1 MDDTDGATLSE
12 LDIYVADVLSPPTA
26 DPAAPG
32 RELCVCVCVCIRA
45 TVAISVFVSQMHD
58 CNLCFLV
65 KSES

>member
-32 RELCVCVCVCIRA
+32 RELCVCVCVR
-45 TVAISVFVSQMHD
+45 MHTRNCGD
-58 CNLCFLV
+58 ICFCF
-65 KSES
+65 ENA